1 MTDVPVIAIVAFA
14 AALTGSLVLTPLV
27 AALARQRGWLDLPD
41 GKRKLHSLPVPRCG
55 GVAMFVAFAGA
66 WSLAAAL
73 AGSTVEGDA
82 LESASPLLLAAT
94 LVMLVGFVDDVRG
107 LSPLAKVLAEAA
119 AGLLLW
125 FAGYRVETIGLPWGG
140 VVDLGALALPV
151 TLAWIVGM
159 SNAFNLI
166 DGLDGLAAGVALV
179 ATATLVAVAA
189 ANGRATALV
198 LTAALAGA
206 LLGFLR
212 YNFNPAK
219 VFLGDSGSLTVG
231 FLLAAFA
238 IGGNLKS
245 RTMIAVAVPLVAL
258 ALPIFDAGLAVL
270 RRLIRGGEVFRA
282 DRDHI
287 HHRMLR
293 LGLTPRRAVIL
304 LYGVSVL
311 LGSLALAILSGPQQT
326 LWAALLVLAL
336 LGWLGI
342 HHLGYVEISE
352 LRQVLTRR
360 LFSSRRTT
368 VNNLRL
374 LEVREAIL
382 GAPSIE
388 VAWSAFT
395 AAAQELGFLSLH
407 VRLALA
413 EFQWSADCGG
423 ESASGSCSWDV
434 PIAVPGQP
442 EGQLLVV
449 HPAAGVLFLDMP
461 RFFQLAEAVA
471 LRYVS
476 DVPTPMPDSIPVS
489 STAVGVSRAVN

>member
-1 MTDVPVIAIVAFA
+1 MTLVAIVAFA
-14 AALTGSLVLTPLV
+14 AALMASLVLTPLV
-27 AALARQRGWLDLPD
+27 AALARRRGWLDLPD
-41 GKRKLHSLPVPRCG
+41 GTRKLHTLPVPRCG
-55 GVAMFVAFAGA
+55 GVAVFVAFGGA
-66 WSLAAAL
+66 WVLAATL
-73 AGSTVEGDA
+73 APAAAPDGA
-82 LESASPLLLAAT
+82 LESALPLLLAAT

-107 LSPLAKVLAEAA
+107 LSPLAKVMGETAA
-119 AGLLLW
+119 ALLLW

-151 TLAWIVGM
+151 TLVWIVGM

-179 ATATLVAVAA
+179 ATGTLVAVAA
-189 ANGRATALV
+189 ANGRATTLV

-258 ALPIFDAGLAVL
+258 ALPIFDASLAVL
-270 RRLIRGGEVFRA
+270 RRLIRGGHVTRG

-293 LGLTPRRAVIL
+293 LGLTPRRAVML

-311 LGSLALAILSGPQQT
+311 LGSLALAILAGPQQT
-326 LWAALLVLAL
+326 LWAAVLVLAL

-342 HHLGYVEISE
+342 HHLGYVEMSE
-352 LRQVLTRR
+352 LRQVLTQR

-388 VAWSAFT
+388 AAWASFT
-395 AAAQELGFLSLH
+395 AVAEDLGFLSLQ
-407 VRLALA
+407 VRLAMA
-413 EFQWSADCGG
+413 EFDWASDSAP
-423 ESASGSCSWDV
+423 SASPRGSCTWDI
-434 PIAVPGQP
+434 PIAARDQI
-442 EGQLLVV
+442 EGQLLAV
-449 HPAAGVLFLDMP
+449 HAASNAPLLDMP
-461 RFFQLAEAVA
+461 RFAQLAEALAVRVA
-471 LRYVS
+471 HEF
-476 DVPTPMPDSIPVS
+476 PTATPESLLGS
-489 STAVGVSRAVN
+489 RAHTGVSRAVS

>member
-1 MTDVPVIAIVAFA
+1 MTLVAIVAFA
-14 AALTGSLVLTPLV
+14 AALMASLVLTPLV
-27 AALARQRGWLDLPD
+27 AALARRRGWLDLPD
-41 GKRKLHSLPVPRCG
+41 GGRKLHTLPVPRCG
-55 GVAMFVAFAGA
+55 GVAVFVAFGGA
-66 WSLAAAL
+66 WVLAATL
-73 AGSTVEGDA
+73 APSAAPDGS
-82 LESASPLLLAAT
+82 LESALPLLLAAT

-107 LSPLAKVLAEAA
+107 LSPLAKVLGETAA
-119 AGLLLW
+119 ALLLW

-140 VVDLGALALPV
+140 VVELGALALPV

-159 SNAFNLI
+159 CNAFNLI

-179 ATATLVAVAA
+179 ATGTLVAVAA
-189 ANGRATALV
+189 ANGRATTLL

-258 ALPIFDAGLAVL
+258 ALPIFDASLAVL
-270 RRLIRGGEVFRA
+270 RRLIRGGHVTRG

-293 LGLTPRRAVIL
+293 LGLTPRRAVML

-311 LGSLALAILSGPQQT
+311 LGSLALAILAGPQQT
-326 LWAALLVLAL
+326 LWAAVLVLAL

-342 HHLGYVEISE
+342 HHLGYVEMSE
-352 LRQVLTRR
+352 LRQVLAQR

-388 VAWSAFT
+388 AAWGSFT
-395 AAAQELGFLSLH
+395 AIAEELGFLSLQ
-407 VRLALA
+407 VRLAMA
-413 EFQWSADCGG
+413 EFDWARDSTASAR
-423 ESASGSCSWDV
+423 GSCTWDI
-434 PIAVPGQP
+434 PIAARDQL
-442 EGQLLVV
+442 EGQLLAV
-449 HPAAGVLFLDMP
+449 HAASNAPLLDMP
-461 RFFQLAEAVA
+461 RFAQLAEALAVRVA
-471 LRYVS
+471 S
-476 DVPTPMPDSIPVS
+476 EFPTATSESLLS
-489 STAVGVSRAVN
+489 SRAHTGVSRAVS

>member
-1 MTDVPVIAIVAFA
+1 MTLVALVAFA
-14 AALTGSLVLTPLV
+14 VALLGALVLTPLV
-27 AALARQRGWLDLPD
+27 AALARRRGWLDQPD
-41 GKRKLHSLPVPRCG
+41 GTRKLHALPVPRCG

-66 WSLAAAL
+66 WTAATAL
-73 AGSTVEGDA
+73 PSTGELDSA
-82 LESASPLLLAAT
+82 LPLLWAAT

-107 LSPLAKVLAEAA
+107 LSPLAKVTGEAA
-119 AGLLLW
+119 AALLLW

-151 TLAWIVGM
+151 TLVWIVGM

-179 ATATLVAVAA
+179 ATGTLVAVAA
-189 ANGRATALV
+189 ANGRDTTLV

-238 IGGNLKS
+238 VGGNLKS

-258 ALPIFDAGLAVL
+258 ALPIFDASLAVL
-270 RRLIRGGEVFRA
+270 RRLIRGGAVTRG

-293 LGLTPRRAVIL
+293 LGLTPRRAVML

-311 LGSLALAILSGPQQT
+311 LGSLALAILAGPKQT

-342 HHLGYVEISE
+342 HHLGYVEVSE

-382 GAPSIE
+382 QASSIE
-388 VAWSAFT
+388 TAWASLT
-395 AAAQELGFLSLH
+395 SAAQEIGFLSLR
-407 VRLALA
+407 VCLPFAQFEWTA
-413 EFQWSADCGG
+413 PSDDPQPD
-423 ESASGSCSWDV
+423 GSCTWDV
-434 PIAVPGQP
+434 PIAPDQPG
-442 EGQLLVV
+442 GQLVAV
-449 HPAAGVLFLDMP
+449 HSAALAPFLDMP
-461 RFFQLAEAVA
+461 RFVGLAQALGARVAKEYAVA
-471 LRYVS
+471 ASDTLR
-476 DVPTPMPDSIPVS
+476 VPHSRID
-489 STAVGVSRAVN
+489 VSRAIN